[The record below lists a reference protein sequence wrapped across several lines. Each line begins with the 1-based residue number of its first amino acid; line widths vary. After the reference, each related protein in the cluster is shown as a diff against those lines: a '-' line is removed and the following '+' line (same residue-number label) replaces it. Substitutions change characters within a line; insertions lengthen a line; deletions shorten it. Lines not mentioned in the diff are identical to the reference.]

1 MSSRADGQM
10 TGVNGRQRARIRL
23 CHASRAPDRPAHKTG
38 TGGRGSD
45 GRFTG
50 VNTHLPIATSTT
62 LTMTRAN
69 AKSRWQRNVNIPVV
83 RCLYMTGRS
92 SNASDGVRQF
102 ALSASRFSMRV
113 LYPGQENPVEGR
125 SQALASTR
133 SLDLQLERVGS
144 APAIITAPAE

>member
-1 MSSRADGQM
+1 MRP
-10 TGVNGRQRARIRL
+10 VPRIVQRT
-23 CHASRAPDRPAHKTG
+23 RPG

-69 AKSRWQRNVNIPVV
+69 
-83 RCLYMTGRS
+83 GR
-92 SNASDGVRQF
+92 ADRAEYQHPGRALPLHDGTFEPTRSDGVRQF

-113 LYPGQENPVEGR
+113 LYPGQETSVEGGFK
-125 SQALASTR
+125 L
-133 SLDLQLERVGS
+133 L
-144 APAIITAPAE
+144 PARDH

>member
-1 MSSRADGQM
+1 MRP
-10 TGVNGRQRARIRL
+10 
-23 CHASRAPDRPAHKTG
+23 RAPDRPAHKTG
-38 TGGRGSD
+38 TGARAPD
-45 GRFTG
+45 RRFTG

-113 LYPGQENPVEGR
+113 LYPGQETSVEGGFK
-125 SQALASTR
+125 L
-133 SLDLQLERVGS
+133 L
-144 APAIITAPAE
+144 PARDH